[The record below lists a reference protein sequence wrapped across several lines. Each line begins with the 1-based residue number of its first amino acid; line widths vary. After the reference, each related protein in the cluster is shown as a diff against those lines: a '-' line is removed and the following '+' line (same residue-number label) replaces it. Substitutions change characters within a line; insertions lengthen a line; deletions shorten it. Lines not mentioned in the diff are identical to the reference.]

1 LLTTAITTP
10 ITTTITTPIIMP
22 IILYL
27 NLNKRMKIIF
37 FVFIRKEAQVEYK
50 ILNILKSFN
59 QKYRIIE
66 KGKNYIEK
74 NKNIFK

>member
-1 LLTTAITTP
+1 
-10 ITTTITTPIIMP
+10 
-22 IILYL
+22 
-27 NLNKRMKIIF
+27 MKIIF